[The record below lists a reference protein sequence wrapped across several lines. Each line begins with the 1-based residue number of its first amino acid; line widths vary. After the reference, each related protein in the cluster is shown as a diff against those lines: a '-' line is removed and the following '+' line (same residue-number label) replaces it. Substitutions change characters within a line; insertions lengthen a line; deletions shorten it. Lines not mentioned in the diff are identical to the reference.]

1 MFTLLFHAVIESW
14 EPGFM
19 VLLDSGADPTL
30 ANNRSTTV
38 LQLIAKRNL
47 TSWADHCVKKMDKSQ
62 RQRFVNLGS
71 SNGWTPLMSAA
82 ENNAALMVTWLIK
95 NGAVV
100 NIAMDTGWTA
110 MHAAAKKNSYD
121 ILKILLENGG
131 DKNLEAVHRDFG
143 RNLKVEDVT
152 VDERLLELLK
162 KYK

>member
-1 MFTLLFHAVIESW
+1 MFTLLLHAVIENW
-14 EPGFM
+14 EPGFR
-19 VLLDSGADPTL
+19 VLLEHGADPCL
-30 ANNRSTTV
+30 QNNRGTTV
-38 LQLIAKRNL
+38 LPLIAKRNL
-47 TSWADHCVKKMDKSQ
+47 TSWADLCIQKMDKSE
-62 RQRFVNLGS
+62 RHRFVNLGS

-82 ENNAALMVTWLIK
+82 ENNAAMMVTWLIK

-121 ILKILLENGG
+121 ILKILLDNNG

-152 VDERLLELLK
+152 ADERILELLK
-162 KYK
+162 KY